1 MEPSFNL
8 QKLTWKL
15 KYDCS
20 EWSSAFKIDVNENES
35 FINIFERFNNVHFN
49 LSCLTPIK
57 EYLEVNLNDD
67 FHHLP
72 FVFNVI
78 SKLNVENKITEAFG
92 VNLKGDFQLTEYSK
106 EDIDNCIVT
115 YLKNRLWMI

>member
-1 MEPSFNL
+1 MISKFL
-8 QKLTWKL
+8 
-15 KYDCS
+15 
-20 EWSSAFKIDVNENES
+20 SSGKQILFIKIDVKESES
-35 FINIFERFNNVHFN
+35 FVNIFERFNNVHLD

-78 SKLNVENKITEAFG
+78 SKLNYEEKILGAYG
-92 VNLKGDFQLTEYSK
+92 INIRGDFQLTEYSK
-106 EDIDNCIVT
+106 EDIDNCIVSN
-115 YLKNRLWMI
+115 LKNRL